1 MKISNKLVIAGKE
14 FSSRLM
20 LGTGKYRTNEE
31 MVAAIRESKAEIV
44 TVAIRRMDLDK
55 PQQKSILDFLDLK
68 RIQLLPNTAGAK
80 TVDEA
85 CRMARLARAAGLTD
99 WIKLE
104 VQPDPKYLLP
114 DPVGTLEA
122 CRILVKEGFKV
133 LPYTIDSPIL
143 AKQLEEAGA
152 ATIMPGASPIGSG
165 KGIANLDNV
174 KIILK
179 QCGVPVVIDSGLGTA
194 SEAAMAMEIG
204 VDAVLVN
211 TAVAEAKDCA
221 LMAAAFRDATSAGRN
236 AFLAGRMPIR
246 EYASASSSAV
256 GMIE

>member
-1 MKISNKLVIAGKE
+1 MDKLEIAGKSFE
-14 FSSRLM
+14 SRLM
-20 LGTGKYRTNEE
+20 LGTGKYRTLEE
-31 MVAAIRESKAEIV
+31 MAAAIQESGAQII
-44 TVAIRRMDLDK
+44 TVAIRRLDLSN
-55 PQQKSILDFLDLK
+55 PHQKSLLDYLDLTK
-68 RIQLLPNTAGAK
+68 IQLLPNTAGAK

-85 CRMARLARAAGLTD
+85 VRMARLARAAGLSD

-143 AKQLEEAGA
+143 ARQLEEAGA
-152 ATIMPGASPIGSG
+152 STIMPGASPIGSG
-165 KGIANLDNV
+165 KGIHNFDAIRVIKEMV
-174 KIILK
+174 KI
-179 QCGVPVVIDSGLGTA
+179 PVIVDSGLGTA
-194 SEAAMAMEIG
+194 SDAAQAMEIG

-211 TAVAEAKDCA
+211 TAIAEAQNPV
-221 LMAAAFRDATSAGRN
+221 LMAAAFRDATIAGRN
-236 AFLAGRMPIR
+236 AYQAGRMPRR
-246 EYASASSSAV
+246 EYASASSPTA